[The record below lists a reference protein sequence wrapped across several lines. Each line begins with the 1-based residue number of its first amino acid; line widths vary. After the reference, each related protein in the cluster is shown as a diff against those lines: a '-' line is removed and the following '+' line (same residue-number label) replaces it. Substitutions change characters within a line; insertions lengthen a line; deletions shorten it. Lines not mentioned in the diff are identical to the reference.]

1 MFINF
6 EWIVIKKSQRVARVV
21 ASYLFPYLPTKL
33 HSGGVGWDDG
43 NPEDEHSCFKSL
55 LISGISPPVH
65 NLSIRILLSKITI
78 MILVYKGFSDH

>member
-6 EWIVIKKSQRVARVV
+6 EWIVIKKLQRVARVV
-21 ASYLFPYLPTKL
+21 ASFLFIIFLL

-78 MILVYKGFSDH
+78 MILVYKGFSNH